1 MALSGVRQECRRR
14 ASEGRGLP
22 ESQQRVA
29 KRAPLLMLSVA
40 KRTYSRRDRRNRM
53 AMRDAGMAGLSVV
66 LQAVSMGPIAH

>member
-1 MALSGVRQECRRR
+1 
-14 ASEGRGLP
+14 
-22 ESQQRVA
+22 
-29 KRAPLLMLSVA
+29 MLSVA